1 MDANLQTP
9 LVEMKDISLA
19 FGGLKAIDDASMDLY
34 PGEVVGLLGHNGA
47 GKSCLIKVLS
57 GAYKRDSGQIFINGE
72 EATINNPRDA
82 KQYGI
87 ETVYQALALAD
98 NVDAASNLY
107 LGRELLTRWGTLD
120 DASMEAEARK
130 VMGRLNPNF
139 RRFKEPVTA
148 LSGGQRQSVAIA
160 RAIHFNARILIMD
173 EPTAALGPAETAQV
187 GELVKQLKA
196 QGIGIFLISHDIH
209 DVFDLADRVTV
220 MKNGQIV
227 GSGRVQ
233 DMTKDEVLGMIILG
247 KCPPGA
253 VPGPGA
259 MAS

>member
-1 MDANLQTP
+1 MDVQVRTP

-19 FGGLKAIDDASMDLY
+19 FGGVKAVDHAYIDLF

-57 GAYKRDSGQIFINGE
+57 GAYKRDAGQIFVNGE
-72 EATINNPRDA
+72 EAHISNPRDA
-82 KQYGI
+82 KGYGI

-139 RRFKEPVTA
+139 RRFKEPVVA

-196 QGIGIFLISHDIH
+196 DGIGIFLISHDIH

-247 KCPPGA
+247 KCPLGA
-253 VPGPGA
+253 IPGPGA
-259 MAS
+259 MQS